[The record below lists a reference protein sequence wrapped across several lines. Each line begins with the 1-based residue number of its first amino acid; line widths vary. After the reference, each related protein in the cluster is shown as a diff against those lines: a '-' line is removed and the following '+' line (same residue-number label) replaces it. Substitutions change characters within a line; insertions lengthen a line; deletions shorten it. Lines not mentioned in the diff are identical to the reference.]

1 MKKKALLIGGLVAA
15 ALLWGVYTFVFNAQH
30 RNIAKED
37 ATVTLSADAL
47 FTAFITDEATAT
59 KRYLD
64 KVIALS
70 GVVSTI
76 ENENDAVLNGKIQ
89 VRFSTTSGVPL
100 VNQKAVTV
108 KGRCVGYDELLELV
122 KIDQATLI
130 HN

>member
-89 VRFSTTSGVPL
+89 VRFSTTSVPL